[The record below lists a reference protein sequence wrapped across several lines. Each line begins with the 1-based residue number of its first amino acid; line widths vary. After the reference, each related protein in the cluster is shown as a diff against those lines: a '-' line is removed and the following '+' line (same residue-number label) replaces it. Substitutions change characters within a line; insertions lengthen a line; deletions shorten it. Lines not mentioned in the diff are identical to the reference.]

1 VDGFEPNRRARV
13 FDPQTSTGR
22 REPYPRSSLIWS
34 VVRTAP
40 RRVRKRAFG
49 RDPEAYDRARLAYPP
64 QVYEILTSRCDLRP
78 GASVFEIGPGTG
90 IATRALLKLGAG
102 PITLVEP
109 DRRLARYLAKRLGT
123 QTGRVRIL
131 TEPFE
136 RVRLSRGEFDL
147 GVAATSFH
155 WLPERFALRKVAR
168 TLKPGGWWATWN
180 NHHGD
185 PYRPSPFQRALRP
198 LYRELYGPSTKG
210 PAKARAVRD
219 RRDRLRALEA
229 VGMFDH
235 ISREDVRW
243 AVTLRT
249 ARVRALWGTFSE
261 VVTLPAKKREW
272 FLASLGRVVDD
283 QFGGKV
289 EIPMLTPVY
298 TARRA

>member
-1 VDGFEPNRRARV
+1 M
-13 FDPQTSTGR
+13 
-22 REPYPRSSLIWS
+22 
-34 VVRTAP
+34 VRTAP

-49 RDPEAYDRARLAYPP
+49 RDPDAYDRARLAYPP
-64 QVYEILTSRCDLRP
+64 QVYEILTTRCDLRP
-78 GASVFEIGPGTG
+78 GTAVFEIGPGTG
-90 IATRALLKLGAG
+90 IATRALLKLGAS

-123 QTGRVRIL
+123 QPGRVKIL

-136 RVRLSRGEFDL
+136 RVKLSRDGFDL

-168 TLKPGGWWATWN
+168 ALKPRGWWATWN
-180 NHHGD
+180 NQHGD
-185 PYRPSPFQRALRP
+185 PYRPSPFHRALQP
-198 LYRELYGPSTKG
+198 LYRELYGRTAKGSTKAG
-210 PAKARAVRD
+210 VVRD
-219 RRDRLRALEA
+219 RRDRLRALET
-229 VGMFDH
+229 VGMFDR

-261 VVTLPAKKREW
+261 VVTLPSPKREW
-272 FLASLGRVVDD
+272 FLTELGRVVDD

-289 EIPMLTPVY
+289 EIPMLTPLY
-298 TARRA
+298 TARRV